1 MPVHTYRIIMTPL
14 STTSGI
20 CRCVSIEGE
29 GPETIRLK
37 RMGICGGRDIEV
49 VQAGDP
55 MIVHVAGAR
64 VGLSRNLASRILVE
78 SPVPQLLKAASG
90 G

>member
-1 MPVHTYRIIMTPL
+1 MTALTMTPL
-14 STTSGI
+14 SITPPGI
-20 CRCVSIEGE
+20 ARCISINGD

-37 RMGICGGRDIEV
+37 RLGICDGREIEV

-55 MIVHVAGAR
+55 MIVNVAGAR
-64 VGLSRNLASRILVE
+64 VGLSKQVAHQVLVACTQPL
-78 SPVPQLLKAASG
+78 SKVAAG